1 MKYLIVL
8 YLLFS
13 SNLIA
18 KDIQINDVR
27 VLFEK
32 SATDEVSCKIL
43 LAALNHYN
51 ESNNTTLAA
60 YKACAT
66 MMMANYCF
74 NPFRKF
80 SYFNKGKSLLEKCI
94 IQESENIE
102 ARYLRYAIQ
111 SSSPRY
117 LGYNKSIQED
127 KEFLLNN
134 LSTLSDR
141 KLKHMIVSFLKSS

>member
-8 YLLFS
+8 FLIFS

-18 KDIQINDVR
+18 KDIQLNDVR
-27 VLFEK
+27 LLFEK
-32 SATDEVSCKIL
+32 SATDEASCKIL

-66 MMMANYCF
+66 MMMANHCF
-74 NPFRKF
+74 NPFSKF
-80 SYFNKGKSLLEKCI
+80 SYFKKGKSLLEKCI
-94 IQESENIE
+94 NHESENIE
-102 ARYLRYAIQ
+102 ARYLRYAVQ
-111 SSSPRY
+111 SSSPKY

-134 LSTLSDR
+134 LPTVSDW
-141 KLKHMIVSFLKSS
+141 KLKQMITAFLKSF